1 MIPELIAHKAA
12 AVGAALEE
20 IRENGMEIREMSA
33 EEQAA
38 FREAMYPAGRD
49 AFIAQAGDEGA
60 SLIEVYEREYSR
72 VTE

>member
-1 MIPELIAHKAA
+1 
-12 AVGAALEE
+12 
-20 IRENGMEIREMSA
+20 MSP
-33 EEQAA
+33 EEQDA